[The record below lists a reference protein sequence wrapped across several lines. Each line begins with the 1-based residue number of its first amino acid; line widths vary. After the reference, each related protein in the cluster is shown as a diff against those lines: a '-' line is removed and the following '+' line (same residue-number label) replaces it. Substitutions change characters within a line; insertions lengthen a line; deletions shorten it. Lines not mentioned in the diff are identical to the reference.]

1 MKNTATIQTHDQKF
15 DYKKNF
21 ENERYSDV
29 HSYTILTLYVFQVS
43 NIYPLNVSEQPV
55 SGHSCV
61 LCPVWEFIGVS
72 PMTALLCHSFFSF
85 LGFCQI
91 ALCISAPNSKY
102 PLLIPP
108 LLSIFKSSST
118 FKYYLWTFSFI
129 PMTLITNM
137 PLTPKS

>member
-55 SGHSCV
+55 ATLVFFV
-61 LCPVWEFIGVS
+61 LFG
-72 PMTALLCHSFFSF
+72 
-85 LGFCQI
+85 
-91 ALCISAPNSKY
+91 
-102 PLLIPP
+102 
-108 LLSIFKSSST
+108 SSLA
-118 FKYYLWTFSFI
+118 FHQ
-129 PMTLITNM
+129 
-137 PLTPKS
+137 